1 MTLQIANLS
10 KSFGGLRAVNDVSIS
25 VKAGTIHSILGPNG
39 AGKTTLFNLV
49 TGAIAPSAGTVRLLG
64 EDVTGLRPD
73 QLMLRGLVRTFQRTS
88 IFPSMTAGQNIALA
102 VRSRLRLNR
111 SLFVA
116 EAARQV
122 VREETQRVLA
132 AVGLSGGA
140 DTPAGELSHGSQH
153 ALDIAIGLALA
164 PKVLLMDEPLAGM
177 SKGDRERIA
186 AVIRALR
193 DELGLTV
200 VLVEHDVDVVMRL
213 SDTITVM
220 QNGAVIAE
228 GDPAAIQN
236 SPVVRKAYLSGEMV
250 S

>member
-1 MTLQIANLS
+1 MTLQIAHLS

-39 AGKTTLFNLV
+39 AGKTTLFNLI
-49 TGAIAPSAGTVRLLG
+49 TGAIAPTTGTVRLMG
-64 EDVTGLRPD
+64 EEVTGMRPD
-73 QLMLRGLVRTFQRTS
+73 QLVPRGLVRTFQRTS
-88 IFPSMTAGQNIALA
+88 IFPSITAAQNIALA
-102 VRSRLRLNR
+102 LRSRLRLNR
-111 SLFVA
+111 SLFFGS
-116 EAARQV
+116 AARQL

-132 AVGLSGGA
+132 AVGLSAGA

-177 SKGDRERIA
+177 SKGDRERIG
-186 AVIRALR
+186 AVIRDLR
-193 DELGLTV
+193 DEHDLTV

-220 QNGAVIAE
+220 QNGTVIAE
-228 GDPAAIQN
+228 DEPAAIQN